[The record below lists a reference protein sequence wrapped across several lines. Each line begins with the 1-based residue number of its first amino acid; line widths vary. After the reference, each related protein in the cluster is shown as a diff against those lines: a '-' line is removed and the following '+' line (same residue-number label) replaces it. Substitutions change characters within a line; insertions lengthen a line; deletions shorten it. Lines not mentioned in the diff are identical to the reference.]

1 MMTQNKDY
9 VDLEELETRSQVSS
23 CSRTSKLSVASS
35 LALKAR
41 AKAEAIRAELAFA
54 KQEAEMLKQQAIIQA
69 NLHELRMEKAAAAAQ
84 AEGEILE
91 AAAEEYEQTSPPQQ
105 RNSIMLPQTPA
116 ELHGENAAVQMPVQ
130 QPGHQFY
137 QSVTANTLHSFTA
150 PLPDAKPPM
159 TSHSPVCQP
168 TMDSGVQ
175 SYRNQGDMPSS
186 EVSDHEFIEL
196 APHHSSRGQT
206 TWTSQQHTSTRQN
219 KPYSSREP
227 PLNMNHIGNE
237 YKPPQPYQTHSFPM
251 YTNPSSPAATSDLGK
266 YLMRREL
273 RLYLHTETSQS
284 LKIKTGMQSYNENLI
299 SHLQCPKISFCL
311 VSKHFRKGGPHPAA
325 SSLVSPPCSKD
336 TAVAME
342 IRWFKGTDCVCL
354 YKKRQETE
362 GRGYKGRVSLFTQEL
377 QRGNVSLQIR
387 ECKWSDEGD
396 YLCQVTSRDTT
407 KECTVGMWSSKYSR
421 SSLYTNSTSSSV
433 SHLRM
438 KDEKTE
444 MRMLMCSDKGGKT
457 YRG

>member
-23 CSRTSKLSVASS
+23 CSRTSTLSVASS

-168 TMDSGVQ
+168 TMDNGVQ

-227 PLNMNHIGNE
+227 PLNIQ

-251 YTNPSSPAATSDLGK
+251 YTNPFSPAATSDLGK
-266 YLMRREL
+266 YLMRPYD
-273 RLYLHTETSQS
+273 RLLVNPLQLQIQLPSQISSLLEILPFTCSDERKNVQICCCNGLHGEERQLTRKLLGYTPDASVGSAENSEDGYIPDTSETSS
-284 LKIKTGMQSYNENLI
+284 EESERI
-299 SHLQCPKISFCL
+299 P
-311 VSKHFRKGGPHPAA
+311 
-325 SSLVSPPCSKD
+325 SP
-336 TAVAME
+336 
-342 IRWFKGTDCVCL
+342 
-354 YKKRQETE
+354 KKRRIETDS
-362 GRGYKGRVSLFTQEL
+362 RTQSHDKVTSHNKSKETVPSYRDQSESEDQDGNAEL
-377 QRGNVSLQIR
+377 QREPHQ
-387 ECKWSDEGD
+387 
-396 YLCQVTSRDTT
+396 
-407 KECTVGMWSSKYSR
+407 
-421 SSLYTNSTSSSV
+421 SSSV
-433 SHLRM
+433 S
-438 KDEKTE
+438 KEKAPADRDQSE
-444 MRMLMCSDKGGKT
+444 SEGQYRNAEQQQKPQSPSVSKGSLKSK
-457 YRG
+457 RRQ

>member
-266 YLMRREL
+266 YLMRQRKNVQICCCNG
-273 RLYLHTETSQS
+273 LHGEERQLTRKLLGYTPDASVGSAENSEDGYIPDTSETSS
-284 LKIKTGMQSYNENLI
+284 EESERI
-299 SHLQCPKISFCL
+299 P
-311 VSKHFRKGGPHPAA
+311 
-325 SSLVSPPCSKD
+325 SP
-336 TAVAME
+336 
-342 IRWFKGTDCVCL
+342 
-354 YKKRQETE
+354 KKRRIETDS
-362 GRGYKGRVSLFTQEL
+362 RTQSHDKVTSHNKSKETVPSYRDQSESEDQDGNAEL
-377 QRGNVSLQIR
+377 QRKPHQ
-387 ECKWSDEGD
+387 
-396 YLCQVTSRDTT
+396 
-407 KECTVGMWSSKYSR
+407 
-421 SSLYTNSTSSSV
+421 SSSV
-433 SHLRM
+433 SKVYLPTHLYL
-438 KDEKTE
+438 T
-444 MRMLMCSDKGGKT
+444 LSF
-457 YRG
+457 YLPLSNLSFILSIFSIHVFIYLPLSIHLSL